1 MPAKSLTAQA
11 IWNTLSKIDCSGRT
25 EEKGGLT
32 YLPWS
37 EAVTLMMENYPEYTV
52 KWHGT
57 ADEKGVTRDVTY
69 YEGGTA
75 SVACSIT
82 IGDVKRE
89 CWLPVMD
96 YKNKAIAHPDSR
108 SISDA
113 KQRCLVKCF
122 ALFGLGIY
130 IYRGDSLP
138 EVAGK
143 DEDTEYLLAERQ
155 ALQEEGEVV
164 KKVAPSSSKKAPKK
178 KKSAPKKEAAPKE
191 DAETI
196 KTTLK
201 VRCQELHDS
210 GWAPDPSLAKDIKAA
225 CANLDGEKMKALLT
239 MLDTAMPIAKQLNDD
254 TLQGE
259 VFDE

>member
-75 SVACSIT
+75 SVACSVT
-82 IGDVKRE
+82 IGEVKRE

-108 SISDA
+108 SVSDA

-130 IYRGDSLP
+130 IYRGASLP
-138 EVAGK
+138 E
-143 DEDTEYLLAERQ
+143 
-155 ALQEEGEVV
+155 EVV
-164 KKVAPSSSKKAPKK
+164 EEVAEKAAPPKKAAKKKAAK
-178 KKSAPKKEAAPKE
+178 KKSAPKEEVAPKE
-191 DAETI
+191 DAGAI
-196 KTTLK
+196 KVALTAK
-201 VRCQELHDS
+201 CQELYAS
-210 GWAPDPSLAKDIKAA
+210 GWVPEPPLAKDIKAA
-225 CANLDGEKMKALLT
+225 CADLDGEKMKDLLT
-239 MLDTAMPIAKQLNDD
+239 MLDTTVPVLQQFNDD

-259 VFDE
+259 VL